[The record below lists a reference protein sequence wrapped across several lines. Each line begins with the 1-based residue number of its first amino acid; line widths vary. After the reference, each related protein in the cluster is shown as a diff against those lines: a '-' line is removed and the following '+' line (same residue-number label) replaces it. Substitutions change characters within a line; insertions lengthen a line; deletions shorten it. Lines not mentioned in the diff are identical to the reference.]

1 MLGGVCVTANQSSV
15 PLFYTSPT
23 QINAQLP
30 AELATGRVTLI
41 VRSRDTG
48 RVSSSVAVQVNA
60 AAPGVFTMS
69 AEGRTQAALFHAEDF
84 TPVTA
89 KSPGKRDKDLILF
102 ATGLGKVNPAVASG
116 AAASN
121 KPLSA
126 TSQEVTVTIGGHGMI
141 VSYAGLAPGYVGL
154 YQINLRVP
162 GDRVQGD
169 SLPVVVTIGGA
180 SSLTTASTIASIH

>member
-1 MLGGVCVTANQSSV
+1 M
-15 PLFYTSPT
+15 
-23 QINAQLP
+23 
-30 AELATGRVTLI
+30 
-41 VRSRDTG
+41 
-48 RVSSSVAVQVNA
+48 SSSVAVQVNA
-60 AAPGVFTMS
+60 TAPGVFTMS

-84 TPVTA
+84 TPVTP
-89 KSPGKRDKDLILF
+89 KNPGKRDKDLILF

-116 AAASN
+116 AAASD

-169 SLPVVVTIGGA
+169 SLPVVVTIGGVSSA
-180 SSLTTASTIASIH
+180 SSSATIASIH